1 MHKVILINAASSR
14 TEHQFESIDEA
25 HGSCGS
31 KLPLI
36 YNGKAGF
43 FEFITVDSTVTR
55 FVETDPIFA
64 FFEYRHLP
72 EHLQKV
78 SKRFYEIA
86 EWMVLEVPRNAE
98 RTAGLRKLLESKDCA
113 VRAALAR

>member
-1 MHKVILINAASSR
+1 MHKVILINATSNR
-14 TEHQFESIDEA
+14 TEHQFESIAEA

-31 KLPLI
+31 KMPLI
-36 YNGKAGF
+36 YNGKAGY
-43 FEFITVDSTVTR
+43 FEYVAVNSTETR
-55 FVETDPIFA
+55 FIETDPIFT

-78 SKRFYEIA
+78 SKRFYEVA
-86 EWMVLEVPRNAE
+86 EWLVLELPRNAE
-98 RTAGLRKLLESKDCA
+98 RTAALRKQLESKDCA